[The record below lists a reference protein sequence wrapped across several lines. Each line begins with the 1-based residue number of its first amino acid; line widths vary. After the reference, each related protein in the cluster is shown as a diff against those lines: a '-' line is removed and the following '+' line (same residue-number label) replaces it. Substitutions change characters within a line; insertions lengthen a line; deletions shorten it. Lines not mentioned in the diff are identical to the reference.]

1 MILTS
6 YYANYR
12 NFTKGYKRVS
22 ISLFSPP
29 NAQLD
34 SFASELAP
42 TSFILSDYKN
52 KKINDEEYIKRYFK
66 EVLSKLDPKD
76 IAIKYDNS
84 IFLCYEKKGS
94 FCHRNI
100 VADWLNKAGFKCSE
114 I

>member
-12 NFTKGYKRVS
+12 NFTEGYKRVS
-22 ISLFSPP
+22 ISLYSPF
-29 NAQLD
+29 NAVD
-34 SFASELAP
+34 SFASELIP
-42 TSFILSDYKN
+42 TSSILADYKN
-52 KKINDEEYIKRYFK
+52 KKINDEEYIDRYTK
-66 EVLSKLDPKD
+66 EVLSKLNPKD

-84 IFLCYEKKGS
+84 IFLCYEKKGA

-100 VADWLNKAGFKCSE
+100 VAAWLNESGYKCRE